1 MNEFYQ
7 PRSREQRGWGR
18 GLPGDW
24 FLKLRQTLSLSAEV
38 KGGR

>member
-1 MNEFYQ
+1 MNSTS
-7 PRSREQRGWGR
+7 PD
-18 GLPGDW
+18 PGSKGVGGGASPDDW